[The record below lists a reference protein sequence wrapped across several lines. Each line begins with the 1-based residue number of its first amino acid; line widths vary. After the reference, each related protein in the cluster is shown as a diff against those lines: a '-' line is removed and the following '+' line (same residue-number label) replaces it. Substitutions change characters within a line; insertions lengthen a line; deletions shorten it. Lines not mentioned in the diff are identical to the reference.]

1 MHTPSGVFSPPLPPV
16 APAPS
21 APLAPAPR
29 AAAVPSPAVPSP
41 AVLSPAGFLPG
52 LESASP
58 ADEDSLWLQD
68 ALLGPHSADIVRYL
82 GLARDCGGGPVLDLG
97 CGAGRLAVPFARQ
110 GFRVEAVDRDAD
122 SLERLRAWGR
132 RIGPQVSE
140 RLVTTRADLAGLRLR
155 GGYRLVLLAGAMIA
169 AVPPRARPGL
179 LREIAA
185 HLEPGGALALD
196 FTAHRLRGLAEDP
209 SRTWAFQVPRFDGV
223 EEWTVA
229 RQEFDLDGMGEHITY
244 HSVRTGKLSSE
255 RVVTATR
262 KWIVDP
268 ERLTAELHGAGL
280 RVERRRGHRV
290 DERTES
296 VLLVCRAAG

>member
-1 MHTPSGVFSPPLPPV
+1 MHTPSGTSPPVLPVPP
-16 APAPS
+16 APFAPS
-21 APLAPAPR
+21 AASARTAPGAPWAPG
-29 AAAVPSPAVPSP
+29 AAAVPSS
-41 AVLSPAGFLPG
+41 AGFLPG
-52 LESASP
+52 LESAAP
-58 ADEDSLWLQD
+58 ADEDALWLQD

-110 GFRVEAVDRDAD
+110 GFRVEAVDRDAA

-132 RIGPQVSE
+132 RIGPQVAR
-140 RLVTTRADLAGLRLR
+140 RLVTTRADLEGLRLR
-155 GGYRLVLLAGAMIA
+155 GTYRLALLAGAMIS
-169 AVPPRARPGL
+169 AVPPGARPGL

-196 FTAHRLRGLAEDP
+196 FTAHLLRGLSEDP
-209 SRTWAFQVPRFDGV
+209 SRTWAFQVPRYDGV

-229 RQEFDLDGMGEHITY
+229 RQEFDLDGMSEHITY
-244 HSVRTGKLSSE
+244 HSVRTGRLSSE
-255 RVVTATR
+255 RVAGSTR

-268 ERLTAELHGAGL
+268 DRLAAELHGAGL
-280 RVERRRGHRV
+280 YVERRRRHRL

-296 VLLVCRAAG
+296 VLLVCRVDG